1 MEPVAGAAFPA
12 GRTGIRVRAD
22 IGGVLRQSP
31 AVLPSQAR
39 DHSLHVPAYAGP
51 ARHANRSEI
60 RRAPAPAHP
69 VARHTSAHKMMSDE
83 PHKCRELLHGSWT
96 GDPIGSFWRGTGSS
110 GQESQEVFS

>member
-83 PHKCRELLHGSWT
+83 PHKCRCTIKRLQASRSKQQ
-96 GDPIGSFWRGTGSS
+96 PMR
-110 GQESQEVFS
+110 FSATLRD